1 MCLHHTVRTGAKLC
15 LVDTYAWWCI
25 WTRNKDCS
33 LGFVPWYE
41 LMAQKGRMGG
51 CFSYWKPLHNC
62 PHLPH
67 RSSHQDSWSPITPP
81 NLPRPFQWPLEV
93 TPLSTCFWGSFHSS
107 LLPSPH
113 SLFLENPSP
122 WEGRQR
128 ACISTHS
135 LPPSQCERNLT
146 LARILSVAL
155 SQPHILPLSSHSF
168 LPPFAAIWLPAHYHT
183 GTLAKVG
190 H

>member
-1 MCLHHTVRTGAKLC
+1 
-15 LVDTYAWWCI
+15 
-25 WTRNKDCS
+25 
-33 LGFVPWYE
+33 
-41 LMAQKGRMGG
+41 MAQKGRMGG

-146 LARILSVAL
+146 LARILSCRPFTATHSSPFQPLIPSSICCNLASCSLPHWNFGKSRPLNLTRGLSVHPATDLTVL
-155 SQPHILPLSSHSF
+155 SQRNWRICKMTN
-168 LPPFAAIWLPAHYHT
+168 YT
-183 GTLAKVG
+183 
-190 H
+190 